1 MKTSRNIKYYFLY
14 ISIIIAIC
22 IFITDLFMMPLYVR
36 HGEGSYM
43 VNVKDK
49 PIDYAVDI
57 LASEGHKGLVS
68 DTLFSSSFKP
78 GTVIDQYPSPNMRVK
93 EGRTVRLT
101 IAHSE
106 RMVLVPDLIGRSE
119 RSAEID
125 IRQAGLEIDT
135 VYKEYNS
142 DVPFGNVTWQYPKG
156 GDLLSKGMGIHL
168 TISLGVP
175 PNFFQAP
182 NVFGLSKK
190 KAINELEKA
199 GFSLGKIY
207 YRQNED
213 LIPYT
218 VLDQSVKPGTV
229 LEDPTVIDLTI
240 SVLDMQDIF
249 NNIIDQ

>member
-1 MKTSRNIKYYFLY
+1 
-14 ISIIIAIC
+14 
-22 IFITDLFMMPLYVR
+22 
-36 HGEGSYM
+36 M
-43 VNVKDK
+43 VNVKGK
-49 PIDYAVDI
+49 QLEYAIDI
-57 LASEGHKGLVS
+57 LSSEGHRGIVS

-78 GTVIDQYPSPNMRVK
+78 GMVIDQYPSTNMKVK

-101 IAHSE
+101 IVTPEKSV
-106 RMVLVPDLIGRSE
+106 MVPDLIGRSE
-119 RSAEID
+119 RSAELD
-125 IRQAGLEIDT
+125 IRQVGLEIDT

-142 DVPFGNVTWQYPKG
+142 DVPAGNVTWQYPKG
-156 GDLLSKGMGIHL
+156 GDMLSRGMGVHL

-190 KAINELEKA
+190 KAIVEIEKA
-199 GFSLGKIY
+199 GFSLGKVY

-218 VLDQSVKPGTV
+218 VLDQSLKPGTV
-229 LEDPTVIDLTI
+229 LEESVIIDLTI

-249 NNIIDQ
+249 NNIIE

>member
-1 MKTSRNIKYYFLY
+1 
-14 ISIIIAIC
+14 
-22 IFITDLFMMPLYVR
+22 MPFYVR
-36 HGEGSYM
+36 HGQGGYM
-43 VNVKDK
+43 VNVKGK
-49 PIDYAVDI
+49 QLEYAIDI
-57 LASEGHKGLVS
+57 LSSEGHRGIVS

-78 GTVIDQYPSPNMRVK
+78 GMVIDQYPSTNMKVK

-101 IAHSE
+101 IVTAEKS
-106 RMVLVPDLIGRSE
+106 VIVPDLIGRSE
-119 RSAEID
+119 RSAELD
-125 IRQAGLEIDT
+125 IRQVGLEIDT

-142 DVPFGNVTWQYPKG
+142 DVPAGNVTWQYPKG
-156 GDLLSKGMGIHL
+156 GDMLSRGMGVHL

-190 KAINELEKA
+190 KAIAEIEKA
-199 GFSLGKIY
+199 GFSLGKVY

-218 VLDQSVKPGTV
+218 VLDQSLKPGTV
-229 LEDPTVIDLTI
+229 LEESVIIDLTI

-249 NNIIDQ
+249 NNIIE

>member
-1 MKTSRNIKYYFLY
+1 M
-14 ISIIIAIC
+14 
-22 IFITDLFMMPLYVR
+22 
-36 HGEGSYM
+36 
-43 VNVKDK
+43 
-49 PIDYAVDI
+49 
-57 LASEGHKGLVS
+57 
-68 DTLFSSSFKP
+68 
-78 GTVIDQYPSPNMRVK
+78 VIDQYPSTNMKVK

-101 IAHSE
+101 IVTPEKSV
-106 RMVLVPDLIGRSE
+106 MVPDLIGRSE
-119 RSAEID
+119 RSAELD

-142 DVPFGNVTWQYPKG
+142 DVPAGNVTWQYPKG
-156 GDLLSKGMGIHL
+156 GDMLSTGMGVHL

-190 KAINELEKA
+190 KAIVEIEKA
-199 GFSLGKIY
+199 GFSLGKVY

-218 VLDQSVKPGTV
+218 VLDQSLKPGTV
-229 LEDPTVIDLTI
+229 LEESVIIDLTI

-249 NNIIDQ
+249 NNIIE

>member
-1 MKTSRNIKYYFLY
+1 
-14 ISIIIAIC
+14 
-22 IFITDLFMMPLYVR
+22 MPFYVR
-36 HGEGSYM
+36 HGHGSYM
-43 VNVKDK
+43 VNVKGK
-49 PIDYAVDI
+49 QLEYAIDI
-57 LASEGHKGLVS
+57 LSSEGHKGIVS

-78 GTVIDQYPSPNMRVK
+78 GVVIDQYPSTNMKVK

-101 IAHSE
+101 IVTPEKSV
-106 RMVLVPDLIGRSE
+106 MVPDLIGRSE
-119 RSAEID
+119 RSAELD
-125 IRQAGLEIDT
+125 INQVGLEIDT

-142 DVPFGNVTWQYPKG
+142 DVPAGNVTWQYPKG
-156 GDLLSKGMGIHL
+156 GDMLSRGMGVHL

-190 KAINELEKA
+190 KAIVEIEKA
-199 GFSLGKIY
+199 GFSLGKVY

-218 VLDQSVKPGTV
+218 VLDQSLKPGTV
-229 LEDPTVIDLTI
+229 LEESVIIDLTI

-249 NNIIDQ
+249 NNIIE

>member
-1 MKTSRNIKYYFLY
+1 MRINFKYYFLSL
-14 ISIIIAIC
+14 SILIAFSV
-22 IFITDLFMMPLYVR
+22 FITDIIIMPIYVR

-43 VNVKDK
+43 VNIKGK
-49 PIDYAVDI
+49 NLDYAIDI
-57 LASEGHKGLVS
+57 LSSEGHKGIVS
-68 DTLFSSSFKP
+68 DTLFSSSFNS

-101 IAHSE
+101 IAHPE
-106 RMVLVPDLIGRSE
+106 KMVLVPDLIGRSE
-119 RSAEID
+119 RSAELD
-125 IRQAGLEIDT
+125 VRQVGLEIDT

-156 GDLLSKGMGIHL
+156 GDLLSRGMGIHL

-190 KAINELEKA
+190 KAISALEKS
-199 GFSLGKIY
+199 GFSLGKVF

-218 VLDQSVKPGTV
+218 VLDQSLKPGTV
-229 LEDPTVIDLTI
+229 LEKPIAIDLTI

-249 NNIIDQ
+249 NNIID